1 MLIDLVRL
9 ADKPFAFIPA
19 KLKASPRLQSALGL
33 VVLTLV
39 LSLTVY
45 GGWNARHPVI
55 NKYDL
60 TVNKKANGLKQLR
73 IIMVSDIHLG
83 DIIRP
88 ARLNPLVEAVNRLRP
103 DLVLFAGDIVE
114 RSLDAAEA
122 RELVNILGRMKAKYG
137 IFAVT
142 GNHDRPRGEGSNI
155 VDHLKSAGI
164 TVLEDSYEKVGGGAY
179 IIGRKNADRRHR
191 EESDEAA
198 KADDAAEAAVEGP
211 GPAAGENPGGR
222 PPEERRDLAELLQG
236 VDSTQPLILLDHQPI
251 DLEKAQSNKVDL
263 QLSGHTHNG
272 QVFPISLITGQIYE
286 MDWGMLTKGAYNII
300 VSSGYG
306 TWGPPLRIGNNPEI
320 VDISVRFK

>member
-1 MLIDLVRL
+1 MWSIIITIFLIIFVPVNYYIGRRGWQALGRHVRFLSKRLYWAVFCLVAVTFPVAEFGEDILPSGIMMLLTYAGGFWLVAMVYFFFALLLIDLVRL

-19 KLKASPRLQSALGL
+19 KLKASPGLQSALGL

-73 IIMVSDIHLG
+73 IVMVSDIHLG
-83 DIIRP
+83 NIIRP

-164 TVLEDSYEKVGGGAY
+164 TAY
-179 IIGRKNADRRHR
+179 
-191 EESDEAA
+191 
-198 KADDAAEAAVEGP
+198 P
-211 GPAAGENPGGR
+211 
-222 PPEERRDLAELLQG
+222 
-236 VDSTQPLILLDHQPI
+236 
-251 DLEKAQSNKVDL
+251 
-263 QLSGHTHNG
+263 
-272 QVFPISLITGQIYE
+272 
-286 MDWGMLTKGAYNII
+286 
-300 VSSGYG
+300 
-306 TWGPPLRIGNNPEI
+306 
-320 VDISVRFK
+320 